1 MKKISSMNILM
12 FASVFILLTA
22 CGAGGGGVNSQTRLT
37 KASVTLSTAVTYTIP
52 ADTTVNIYE
61 VTLALPTGVTV
72 KASPDAGNPSILV
85 PDNGVVTATANA
97 NGATISSVYTAAV
110 GTTTPAMVYMQVI
123 KADNMN
129 PGEFSKV
136 NCDITYAPKA
146 SDFGSPT
153 LKVYGI
159 YTNPT
164 NTSDQTTVDLTSYM
178 TMTLS
183 VKVY

>member
-1 MKKISSMNILM
+1 MNKISSVTLLM
-12 FASVFILLTA
+12 FAAVFILLTA
-22 CGAGGGGVNSQTRLT
+22 CGAGGVNSESPPT
-37 KASVTLSTAVTYTIP
+37 KAVVTLSTAVTYTIP

-61 VTLALPTGVTV
+61 VTLALPPGVTV
-72 KASPDAGNPSILV
+72 QASPDTGNPSQLV

-97 NGATISSVYTAAV
+97 TGAIITSVYTAAV
-110 GTTTPAMVYMQVI
+110 GTTTPAMVSMQVI
-123 KADNMN
+123 KVDNMN

-136 NCDITYAPKA
+136 NCDITYVPKA

-164 NTSDQTTVDLTSYM
+164 NTSDQSTVDLTSYM

-183 VKVY
+183 VTAY